1 VTPAA
6 DGGDGR
12 GQLPTCASA
21 AGFPFGRLVRSY
33 PFTHAS
39 TAIVG
44 SLPGAVVTF
53 G

>member
-1 VTPAA
+1 MAA
-6 DGGDGR
+6 AGGASCR
-12 GQLPTCASA
+12 TCASA

-33 PFTHAS
+33 PFTDAS
-39 TAIVG
+39 AAIAG